1 MTRSADTLGDAREIL
16 LGRRSATIKLLDTL
30 LGAGILAAGPIG
42 LATGQPWLLAAWGWI
57 DQKNELIVRLDEL
70 VRKGRAK
77 LRKSSGRPR
86 HELLAATH
94 AALTAG
100 AFFAALRDELGPVY
114 DELELTEADLARL
127 SVTADQREALH
138 KTVDLLLRIPI
149 DLPWSGRGF
158 EANLKGQILP
168 HYLMLTARCLD
179 FFTGFRAFSA
189 NLGEYSP
196 RRADAIA
203 QRAAERY
210 RADFLGLA
218 AEIPEF
224 RIWAEFGEHLAE
236 QNALARIEELTRFL
250 AAPAKAARP
259 ALRNLHRAVLAAPIV
274 DLEEATGDVTAVRV
288 PSVER
293 GYIEPAFRWAVMG
306 PDSLPAHEDWWGR
319 QPLGL
324 DLAGFVAAHVVS
336 PAAAERPMVVLGHP
350 GSGKSLFTK
359 VCAARL
365 DAFVTVRVPL
375 RDVPDPTA
383 GVYRQIDDVLRAAS
397 HEQVEWRTL
406 CESGGPA
413 VRVVLIDGLDE
424 LMQATGATESRYL
437 RNVMDFQRTEAAVD
451 GPVSVIVTSRTL
463 VADLAAIPEGCL
475 VVRLEEFT
483 DEQIDAWAGRWAE
496 ANEPGVAAGQVRP
509 VAADALRGYGDLA
522 RQPLLLLLLA
532 IVAADRELPADGTS
546 VGLYRM
552 LLDDYIRRELARPDN
567 QASGLAEDERREAEL
582 WKLGLVAFGM
592 LNRGRQHLA
601 ERDLEADLLALP
613 GPIPVAEVQRRDL
626 GRSLDPARRIIGRF
640 FFVVAAEADGGAGG
654 RSYEFLHATFGDY
667 LVAFHTF
674 ELLRDAAA
682 ARSLRTASQSWD
694 DDLLFALLSQRL
706 LAGYGS
712 RALGLFAEQARGD
725 AAVAGVLEHIA
736 AIAQDRW
743 GPGRHAAYAPSS
755 RVAVQ
760 RIATYSANIVS
771 LRLAMADEPVEL
783 ARLCP
788 PHADVRSSWA
798 NQVRLWDA
806 ALQPLAGRAAFI
818 SGLHVVDGDGLT
830 ASWRPSS
837 GYLDEMVEIA
847 ALNEPR
853 AMQLAAGRA
862 LLTGDDGPMDQ
873 PGPAMARDLAELLLR
888 GYASPESLAI
898 LADVSRIPGELHD
911 LALSAAA
918 RHGGSLD
925 AATANDVLTLRS
937 KRMDEAHAMLA
948 VRHGIPVKQ
957 TGSSELWAIMLRLGA
972 QLNGVRSGGVSD
984 TPEGRAMLALPPELA
999 RKLIPELAASLL
1011 SAREQDQA

>member
-16 LGRRSATIKLLDTL
+16 LGKRSATIKILDRL

-42 LATGQPWLLAAWGWI
+42 VATGQPWLLAAWGWV
-57 DQKNELIVRLDEL
+57 DQKNELVVRLDEL

-77 LRKSSGRPR
+77 LRRSSGRQR

-94 AALTAG
+94 AALTVG
-100 AFFAALRDELGPVY
+100 AFFAALRDVLGPMY
-114 DELELTEADLARL
+114 DGLELTEADIERL
-127 SVTADQREALH
+127 SANSTHHGLLRR
-138 KTVDLLLRIPI
+138 TVDGVLWTPI

-158 EANLKGQILP
+158 EANLEGGIRPYYADL
-168 HYLMLTARCLD
+168 AGRCRT
-179 FFTGFRAFSA
+179 FFAGLRAFSP
-189 NLGEYSP
+189 GSGSSVTGDVVE
-196 RRADAIA
+196 RAV
-203 QRAAERY
+203 RRY
-210 RADFLGLA
+210 RADYLGLA
-218 AEIPEF
+218 AEVPEF

-236 QNALARIEELTRFL
+236 QNALGRIEELTRFL

-259 ALRNLHRAVLAAPIV
+259 ALRSLHRAVLAAPIV

-293 GYIEPAFRWAVMG
+293 GYIEPEFRWAVMG
-306 PDSLPAHEDWWGR
+306 PASLPAHEDWWGR
-319 QPLGL
+319 QPLGS

-383 GVYRQIDDVLRAAS
+383 GVYRQIDDVLREATND
-397 HEQVEWRTL
+397 QVQWRTL
-406 CESGGPA
+406 CESSGPA

-451 GPVSVIVTSRTL
+451 GPVAVIVTSRTL

-483 DEQIDAWAGRWAE
+483 DEQIDAWAERWAE
-496 ANEPGVAAGQVRP
+496 ANEPGVAAGHVRP
-509 VAADALRGYGDLA
+509 VAAGALRGYGDLA

-532 IVAADRELPADGTS
+532 IVAAERELPADGTS
-546 VGLYRM
+546 AGLYRM

-592 LNRGRQHLA
+592 LNRGRQHLS

-613 GPIPVAEVQRRDL
+613 GPIPVTESRPRDL
-626 GRSLDPARRIIGRF
+626 ARPLDPARRIIGRF
-640 FFVVAAEADGGAGG
+640 FFVAAAEAEGGVGG
-654 RSYEFLHATFGDY
+654 RSYEFLHAMFADY
-667 LVAFHTF
+667 LVAFHTV

-712 RALGLFAEQARGD
+712 RALDLFAEQARGD

-736 AIAQDRW
+736 AIVQDRW

-760 RIATYSANIVS
+760 RIATYAANIVS
-771 LRLAMADEPVEL
+771 LRLAMADEPVEV

-788 PHADVRSSWA
+788 PHADVRLSWA

-806 ALQPLAGRAAFI
+806 VLKPSAGWGAFI
-818 SGLHVVDGDGLT
+818 SALQVVDGDRPT
-830 ASWRPSS
+830 AAWRPSA
-837 GYLDEMVEIA
+837 GYWEDMVEIA
-847 ALNEPR
+847 ALAEAR
-853 AMQLAAGRA
+853 AMQLAVGRTV
-862 LLTGDDGPMDQ
+862 LFDSTSPMDQ
-873 PGPAMARDLAELLLR
+873 PGPAMARALTEVLLR

-898 LADVSRIPGELHD
+898 LTDVSRIPGPLHG

-918 RHGGSLD
+918 RHGASLD
-925 AATANDVLTLRS
+925 AATANDVLNLRG
-937 KRMDEAHAMLA
+937 KRMDEAVAMLA
-948 VRHGIPVKQ
+948 MRHAIQVKRIFSDEFWDVMVRLEAV
-957 TGSSELWAIMLRLGA
+957 LD
-972 QLNGVRSGGVSD
+972 GGYAGKIRE
-984 TPEGRAMLALPPELA
+984 TPEGRAMRALPPELA

-1011 SAREQDQA
+1011 SAQEQDQA